1 MKYAS
6 RNFSYR
12 PNLGFRFTWK
22 ELFEIRPGYELNYTS
37 NKFDLDNFE
46 DRNFV
51 RHELRLRTTTYY
63 PKKLEWNNDIK
74 YIFNPNVAPGFET
87 RSVFWNNSLAYSVLK
102 DQGTVTFK
110 VYDLLNQ
117 NTNSQRTATQD
128 YIQDMES
135 TVLQ

>member
-1 MKYAS
+1 M
-6 RNFSYR
+6 
-12 PNLGFRFTWK
+12 
-22 ELFEIRPGYELNYTS
+22 
-37 NKFDLDNFE
+37 DNFE

-51 RHELRLRTTTYY
+51 RHELRFRTTTYY

-74 YIFNPNVAPGFET
+74 YIINPDVAPGFLT
-87 RSVFWNNSLAYSVLK
+87 SSVFWNSSLAYSVLK
-102 DQGTVTFK
+102 DQGTITFK

-135 TVLQ
+135 TVLQRYFMLGFSYKFNTLGKKGETGKSNFWFD

>member
-1 MKYAS
+1 
-6 RNFSYR
+6 
-12 PNLGFRFTWK
+12 
-22 ELFEIRPGYELNYTS
+22 LNYTS

-46 DRNFV
+46 DRNFL

-74 YIFNPNVAPGFET
+74 YIYNPNVAPGFET
-87 RSVFWNNSLAYSVLK
+87 SSVFWNSSLAYSVLK

-117 NTNSQRTATQD
+117 NTNSQRSATQD

-135 TVLQ
+135 TVLQQYFMLGFSYKFNTLGKKGETSKSTFWFD